1 MTAVALLMLFAF
13 SLPAFSE
20 EASDK
25 KAEPSPVTT
34 VNPDIPLDELGFM
47 LKPLSLEELSIE
59 ADGWFNLLQKA
70 ESDVAAAEVAVKQQ
84 NISIEDAQA
93 IREKIT
99 DAKKSLE
106 EVKDSTAAAR
116 EEGTIDAVR
125 ATQESTKEAQQSV
138 QEVVDAVQKAQDAAA
153 GSEEKGS
160 EEKGSEE
167 KERGDA
173 SAVKESVLK
182 KTDQAVDKAEN
193 ALGKIDKVAGDE
205 HKESVEHVLK
215 KASEAAN
222 EALDASK
229 DASNAVS
236 GSLEQAVEKSSKP
249 DTKPD
254 TKTDSKPDEGG
265 VVSDHDADLES
276 VELATKNIEK
286 QKKQTKQQL
295 LDHLTELRAA
305 RTEMIDRMNLVLDEL
320 TAKSGETDSAM
331 TTKISQYHLYIRSVQ
346 GINVDLKDASS
357 TWAAVKGWVTSE
369 EGGMRWLINLAQVA
383 GILLVFYFLGR
394 LAGKAVK
401 KATDAMQNPSLLL
414 QRFLVQSVRRIFFAV
429 GLLMALSALEVSVA
443 PMLAMIG
450 AAGLVVGLALQ
461 GTLSNF
467 ASGIMILFYRPFD
480 VGDTIEAGSIL
491 GKVTAMNLVST
502 VITTPDNKRM
512 IVPNND
518 IWGGVITNISG
529 VTRRR
534 VDMQFGIGY
543 EDDIDKAMT
552 ILKEIVAAHP
562 QVLKDPEAVVKLH
575 ELADSSVNFICRP
588 WSLPGD
594 YWNVYWDITRE
605 VKARFDKE
613 GLSIPYPQQDVHI
626 YTEAPIVAPVVAALP
641 PGVQNPDEQQDD
653 AAIKSQPAEEMDVP

>member
-1 MTAVALLMLFAF
+1 MKHLYRLSVTPAVALLMFFALNI
-13 SLPAFSE
+13 SASAQ

-25 KAEPSPVTT
+25 PESAPVTT
-34 VNPDIPLDELGFM
+34 VNPEIPLDELGFM

-59 ADGWFNLLQKA
+59 ADGWFKLLQKA
-70 ESDVAAAEVAVKQQ
+70 ESDVAAAEIAVKRQ

-99 DAKKSLE
+99 DAKKLLD
-106 EVKDSTAAAR
+106 EVKDTTAAAR
-116 EEGTIDAVR
+116 EEGTVDAVR
-125 ATQESTKEAQQSV
+125 ATQESANEAQQAV
-138 QEVVDAVQKAQDAAA
+138 QEVGDAVKKVQDAATQ
-153 GSEEKGS
+153 
-160 EEKGSEE
+160 SEE
-167 KERGDA
+167 KEPGDK
-173 SAVKESVLK
+173 SAVEELGLE
-182 KTDQAVDKAEN
+182 KTDQAVDKADE
-193 ALGKIDKVAGDE
+193 ALGKIGEAAGDVQ
-205 HKESVEHVLK
+205 KEGVDHVLK

-222 EALDASK
+222 EALVASK
-229 DASNAVS
+229 DASRS
-236 GSLEQAVEKSSKP
+236 SEQAVEKSSKL
-249 DTKPD
+249 DLKAD
-254 TKTDSKPDEGG
+254 KGG
-265 VVSDHDADLES
+265 KKGDQDANLES
-276 VELATKNIEK
+276 VEQANKNIEK
-286 QKKQTKQQL
+286 QNKEDKKQL
-295 LDHLTELRAA
+295 LDHLTELRTQ
-305 RTEMIDRMNLVLDEL
+305 RTEMIDRMNLVLEEL
-320 TAKSGETDSAM
+320 AAKSGETDSAM
-331 TTKISQYHLYIRSVQ
+331 TTKISQYRLYISSVQ
-346 GINVDLKDASS
+346 GIAVDIKDVSS

-369 EGGMRWLINLAQVA
+369 EGGLRWIMNLLQVA

-414 QRFLVQSVRRIFFAV
+414 QRFLVQSVRRLLFAA
-429 GLLMALSALEVSVA
+429 GILMALSALEVSVT
-443 PMLAMIG
+443 PLLAMIG

-480 VGDTIEAGSIL
+480 VGDVIEAGSIL

-543 EDDIDKAMT
+543 EDDIDKAIT
-552 ILKEIVAAHP
+552 ILEEIVAAHP
-562 QVLKDPEAVVKLH
+562 LVLKDPEPVIKLH

-588 WSLPGD
+588 WSTPGD
-594 YWNVYWDITRE
+594 YWSVYWDITRE

-626 YTEAPIVAPVVAALP
+626 YTETPIVAPVVVALP
-641 PGVQNPDEQQDD
+641 SGAQQQDVKKD
-653 AAIKSQPAEEMDVP
+653 VAAIKSQPVEEIDVPE

>member
-1 MTAVALLMLFAF
+1 MKHLYRLSVMPVVALLMFFALHL
-13 SLPAFSE
+13 SASAQETSEKPEPA
-20 EASDK
+20 
-25 KAEPSPVTT
+25 PVTT

-47 LKPLSLEELSIE
+47 LKPLSIEELSVE
-59 ADGWFNLLQKA
+59 ADGWFKLLQQA
-70 ESDVAAAEVAVKQQ
+70 ESDVAAAEVAVKRQ
-84 NISIEDAQA
+84 NISIEDAQQ
-93 IREKIT
+93 IKQKIT
-99 DAKKSLE
+99 DAREALD
-106 EVKDSTAAAR
+106 EVKESTAAAR
-116 EEGTIDAVR
+116 EEGTVDAVQ
-125 ATQESTKEAQQSV
+125 ATQETAKEAQQAV
-138 QEVVDAVQKAQDAAA
+138 QEVVDAVETAQDAAA
-153 GSEEKGS
+153 GD

-167 KERGDA
+167 KEQENDT

-182 KTDQAVDKAEN
+182 KTDQAVDKAEK
-193 ALGKIDKVAGDE
+193 ALGKIDEAARDVQKKGVD
-205 HKESVEHVLK
+205 HVLK

-229 DASNAVS
+229 DASMS
-236 GSLEQAVEKSSKP
+236 SEQAIEKSSKSAAIAEKGEAKSGQ
-249 DTKPD
+249 DT
-254 TKTDSKPDEGG
+254 
-265 VVSDHDADLES
+265 DLES
-276 VELATKNIEK
+276 VERASENIEK
-286 QKKQTKQQL
+286 QKKETKKQL
-295 LDHLTELRAA
+295 LKDLTELRAN
-305 RTEMIDRMNLVLDEL
+305 RTHMIDRMNLVLDEL
-320 TAKSGETDSAM
+320 EVKSGETDSTM
-331 TTKISQYHLYIRSVQ
+331 TTKIAQYRLYIRSVQ
-346 GINVDLKDASS
+346 GIAVDIKDASS
-357 TWAAVKGWVTSE
+357 TWAAVKGWVASE
-369 EGGMRWLINLAQVA
+369 EGGMRWLMNLAQVA
-383 GILLVFYFLGR
+383 GILFVFYFLGR

-401 KATDAMQNPSLLL
+401 KASDAMQNPSQLL
-414 QRFLVQSVRRIFFAV
+414 QTFLVQSVRRLFYAI
-429 GLLMALSALEVSVA
+429 GLLMALSAMEVSIT

-480 VGDTIEAGSIL
+480 VGDVIEAGSIL

-543 EDDIDKAMT
+543 EDDIDKAIT
-552 ILKEIVAAHP
+552 ILEEIVVAHP
-562 QVLKDPEAVVKLH
+562 QVLKDPEPVIKLH

-626 YTEAPIVAPVVAALP
+626 YTDAPIVAALP
-641 PGVQNPDEQQDD
+641 SSTPNPDELHDD
-653 AAIKSQPAEEMDVP
+653 TAIKSQPVEEIDVPEHGS

>member
-1 MTAVALLMLFAF
+1 MPAIALLMFFTLNISVSAQ
-13 SLPAFSE
+13 

-25 KAEPSPVTT
+25 KADPSPVTT
-34 VNPDIPLDELGFM
+34 INPEVPLDELGFM
-47 LKPLSLEELSIE
+47 LKPLSLEALSTE
-59 ADGWFNLLQKA
+59 ADGWFKLLQEA
-70 ESDVAAAEVAVKQQ
+70 ESEVAAAEVAVKRQ
-84 NISIEDAQA
+84 NMSIEDAQA
-93 IREKIT
+93 IKEKLT
-99 DAKKSLE
+99 DAKKSLD

-116 EEGTIDAVR
+116 EEGTTDAVK
-125 ATQESTKEAQQSV
+125 ATQESTKEAQQAV
-138 QEVVDAVQKAQDAAA
+138 QEVVDAVEKAKDAAT
-153 GSEEKGS
+153 
-160 EEKGSEE
+160 GSEE
-167 KERGDA
+167 KEPGDA
-173 SAVKESVLK
+173 SAVKGSVLE
-182 KTDQAVDKAEN
+182 KTDQAVGKAEK
-193 ALGKIDKVAGDE
+193 ALGKIDEAPRDVQ
-205 HKESVEHVLK
+205 KEGVDHVLK

-229 DASNAVS
+229 DASRS
-236 GSLEQAVEKSSKP
+236 SEEAVEKSSKS
-249 DTKPD
+249 DA
-254 TKTDSKPDEGG
+254 KTDKSKQRKVQDT
-265 VVSDHDADLES
+265 DLES
-276 VELATKNIEK
+276 VERATKNIEE
-286 QKKQTKQQL
+286 QKKEAKQEL
-295 LDHLTELRAA
+295 LDHLTELRAT

-331 TTKISQYHLYIRSVQ
+331 TTKISQYRLYISSVQ

-369 EGGMRWLINLAQVA
+369 EGGMRWLVNLAQVA
-383 GILLVFYFLGR
+383 GILFVFYFLGR

-401 KATDAMQNPSLLL
+401 KATDAMQNPSQLL
-414 QRFLVQSVRRIFFAV
+414 QTFLVQSVRRLFFAA
-429 GLLMALSALEVSVA
+429 GLLMALSALEVSVT
-443 PMLAMIG
+443 PLLAMIG

-480 VGDTIEAGSIL
+480 VGDVIEAGSIL
-491 GKVTAMNLVST
+491 GKVTTMNLVST

-534 VDMQFGIGY
+534 VDMQFSIGY
-543 EDDIDKAMT
+543 EDDIDKAMR
-552 ILKEIVAAHP
+552 ILEEIVAAHP
-562 QVLKDPEAVVKLH
+562 LVLKDPEPVIKLH

-594 YWNVYWDITRE
+594 YWNIYWDITRE

-641 PGVQNPDEQQDD
+641 STGELHDD
-653 AAIKSQPAEEMDVP
+653 TAIKSQPVEEIDVPEHES

>member
-1 MTAVALLMLFAF
+1 MRNFMKYLYRLSVLPAVMLLMLFAL
-13 SLPAFSE
+13 SLPASAE
-20 EASDK
+20 EAPDK

-34 VNPDIPLDELGFM
+34 VNPEVPLEELGFM
-47 LKPLSLEELSIE
+47 LKPLSLKELTTE
-59 ADGWFNLLQKA
+59 ADGWFKLLQKA
-70 ESDVAAAEVAVKQQ
+70 ESDVAAAEVAVKRQ
-84 NISIEDAQA
+84 NVNIEDAQE
-93 IREKIT
+93 IREKVT

-106 EVKDSTAAAR
+106 DVKDSTAAAR
-116 EEGTIDAVR
+116 EDGTIDAVQ
-125 ATQESTKEAQQSV
+125 ATQESTKDAQQAV
-138 QEVVDAVQKAQDAAA
+138 QEVVDAVGKAQEAAT

-160 EEKGSEE
+160 EEKGQ
-167 KERGDA
+167 GDS
-173 SAVKESVLK
+173 SAAKESVLE
-182 KTDQAVDKAEN
+182 KTDQAVDKAEE
-193 ALGKIDKVAGDE
+193 ALGKIDVDAKDVK
-205 HKESVEHVLK
+205 KEDVDHVLE

-222 EALDASK
+222 EALVASK
-229 DASNAVS
+229 DASKS
-236 GSLEQAVEKSSKP
+236 TEQAIEKASISDK
-249 DTKPD
+249 
-254 TKTDSKPDEGG
+254 GG
-265 VVSDHDADLES
+265 EKKDHDATLES
-276 VELATKNIEK
+276 VEQASKNMEK
-286 QKKQTKQQL
+286 QKKETKNQL
-295 LDHLTELRAA
+295 LDHLTELRAK
-305 RTEMIDRMNLVLDEL
+305 RTDMIDRMNLVLDEL

-331 TTKISQYHLYIRSVQ
+331 TTKISQYRLYISSVQ
-346 GINVDLKDASS
+346 GISVDISDASG

-369 EGGMRWLINLAQVA
+369 EGGMRWVMNLLQVA

-414 QRFLVQSVRRIFFAV
+414 QRFLVQSVRRLFFAA
-429 GLLMALSALEVSVA
+429 GILMALSALEVSVT
-443 PMLAMIG
+443 PLLAMIG

-480 VGDTIEAGSIL
+480 VGDVIEAGSIL

-543 EDDIDKAMT
+543 EDDIDKAIT
-552 ILKEIVAAHP
+552 ILEEIVAAHP
-562 QVLKDPEAVVKLH
+562 QVLEDPEPVIKLH

-626 YTEAPIVAPVVAALP
+626 YTETPIVAPVVAALP
-641 PGVQNPDEQQDD
+641 AGAQHPDAQQE
-653 AAIKSQPAEEMDVP
+653 AVAIKLQPVEELDVPEHEG

>member
-1 MTAVALLMLFAF
+1 MKHLYRLSVMPAVALLMFFALHL
-13 SLPAFSE
+13 SASAQ

-25 KAEPSPVTT
+25 PEPAAVTT

-47 LKPLSLEELSIE
+47 LKPLSIEELSTE
-59 ADGWFNLLQKA
+59 ADGWFKLLQQA
-70 ESDVAAAEVAVKQQ
+70 ESEVAAAEVAVKRQ

-93 IREKIT
+93 IREKLA

-106 EVKDSTAAAR
+106 EVKQSTAAAR
-116 EEGTIDAVR
+116 EEGTVDAVQ
-125 ATQESTKEAQQSV
+125 ATQETTKEAQKAV
-138 QEVVDAVQKAQDAAA
+138 QEVVDAVEKAQDAAA
-153 GSEEKGS
+153 GSEEKQG
-160 EEKGSEE
+160 GE
-167 KERGDA
+167 KEIEKKDRGSS

-182 KTDQAVDKAEN
+182 KTDQAVDKAEK
-193 ALGKIDKVAGDE
+193 ALGKIDEAARDVQ
-205 HKESVEHVLK
+205 KEDVDHVLK
-215 KASEAAN
+215 KVSEAAN

-229 DASNAVS
+229 DASMS
-236 GSLEQAVEKSSKP
+236 SEQAIEKPSKSDAIAEKGGEKSGQ
-249 DTKPD
+249 DT
-254 TKTDSKPDEGG
+254 
-265 VVSDHDADLES
+265 DLES
-276 VELATKNIEK
+276 VELASKNIEK
-286 QKKQTKQQL
+286 QKKETKKQL
-295 LDHLTELRAA
+295 LKDLTELRAN
-305 RTEMIDRMNLVLDEL
+305 RTHMIDRMNLVLDEL
-320 TAKSGETDSAM
+320 EAKSGETDSAM
-331 TTKISQYHLYIRSVQ
+331 TTKIAQYRLYIRSVQ
-346 GINVDLKDASS
+346 GIAVDIKDASS
-357 TWAAVKGWVTSE
+357 TWAAVKGWVASE
-369 EGGMRWLINLAQVA
+369 EGGMRWLVNLSQVA
-383 GILLVFYFLGR
+383 GILFVFFFLGR

-401 KATDAMQNPSLLL
+401 KATDAMQNPSQLL
-414 QRFLVQSVRRIFFAV
+414 QTFLVQSVRRLFYAV
-429 GLLMALSALEVSVA
+429 GLLMALSAMEVSIT

-480 VGDTIEAGSIL
+480 VGDVIEAGSIL

-518 IWGGVITNISG
+518 IWGGVITNVSG

-543 EDDIDKAMT
+543 EDDIDKAIA
-552 ILKEIVAAHP
+552 ILEEIVADHP
-562 QVLKDPEAVVKLH
+562 LVLTDPEPVIKLH

-588 WSLPGD
+588 WSTPGD

-626 YTEAPIVAPVVAALP
+626 FTEGPIVAPVVTALP
-641 PGVQNPDEQQDD
+641 SGTQNQGELHDD
-653 AAIKSQPAEEMDVP
+653 AAIKSQPVEEIDVPEHES

>member
-1 MTAVALLMLFAF
+1 MKHLYRLSVTPAVALLMFFALNM
-13 SLPAFSE
+13 SASAQ

-25 KAEPSPVTT
+25 PESAPVTT
-34 VNPDIPLDELGFM
+34 VNPEIPLDELGFM

-59 ADGWFNLLQKA
+59 ADGWFKLLQKA
-70 ESDVAAAEVAVKQQ
+70 ESDVAAAEIAVKRQ

-99 DAKKSLE
+99 DAKKLLD
-106 EVKDSTAAAR
+106 EVKNSTAAAR
-116 EEGTIDAVR
+116 EEGTVDAVR
-125 ATQESTKEAQQSV
+125 ATQESANEAQQAV
-138 QEVVDAVQKAQDAAA
+138 QEVGDAVKKVQDAATQ
-153 GSEEKGS
+153 
-160 EEKGSEE
+160 SEE
-167 KERGDA
+167 KEPGDK
-173 SAVKESVLK
+173 SAVEELGLE
-182 KTDQAVDKAEN
+182 KTDQAVDKADE
-193 ALGKIDKVAGDE
+193 ALGKIGEAAGDVQ
-205 HKESVEHVLK
+205 KEGVDHVLK

-222 EALDASK
+222 EALVASK
-229 DASNAVS
+229 DASRS
-236 GSLEQAVEKSSKP
+236 SEQAVEKSSKL
-249 DTKPD
+249 DLKAD
-254 TKTDSKPDEGG
+254 KGG
-265 VVSDHDADLES
+265 KKGDHDANLES
-276 VELATKNIEK
+276 VEQANKNIEK
-286 QKKQTKQQL
+286 QNKEDKKQL
-295 LDHLTELRAA
+295 LDHLTELRTQ
-305 RTEMIDRMNLVLDEL
+305 RTEMIDRMNLVLEEL
-320 TAKSGETDSAM
+320 AAKSGETDSAM
-331 TTKISQYHLYIRSVQ
+331 TTKISQYRLYISSVQ
-346 GINVDLKDASS
+346 GIAVDIKDVSS

-369 EGGMRWLINLAQVA
+369 EGGLRWIMNLLQVA

-414 QRFLVQSVRRIFFAV
+414 QRFLVQSVRRLLFAA
-429 GLLMALSALEVSVA
+429 GILMALSALEVSVT
-443 PMLAMIG
+443 PLLAMIG

-480 VGDTIEAGSIL
+480 VGDVIEAGSIL

-543 EDDIDKAMT
+543 EDDIDKAIT
-552 ILKEIVAAHP
+552 ILEEIVAAHP
-562 QVLKDPEAVVKLH
+562 LVLKDPEPVIKLH

-588 WSLPGD
+588 WSTPGD
-594 YWNVYWDITRE
+594 YWSVYWDITRE

-626 YTEAPIVAPVVAALP
+626 YTETPIVAPVVVALP
-641 PGVQNPDEQQDD
+641 SGAQQQDVKKD
-653 AAIKSQPAEEMDVP
+653 VAAIKSQPVEEIDVPE

>member
-1 MTAVALLMLFAF
+1 MRNFMKHLYRSSVFSAVILLLFAF
-13 SLPAFSE
+13 SLPASAE

-25 KAEPSPVTT
+25 KPEPSPVTT
-34 VNPDIPLDELGFM
+34 INPEIPLDELGFM
-47 LKPLSLEELSIE
+47 LKPLSIKELSIE
-59 ADGWFNLLQKA
+59 ADGWFKLLQQA
-70 ESDVAAAEVAVKQQ
+70 ESEVAAAEVAVKHQ

-93 IREKIT
+93 IRDKLA

-116 EEGTIDAVR
+116 DEGTIDAVR
-125 ATQESTKEAQQSV
+125 ATQESTKEAQQDV
-138 QEVVDAVQKAQDAAA
+138 QEVVDAVQKVQDTAT
-153 GSEEKGS
+153 
-160 EEKGSEE
+160 GSEE
-167 KERGDA
+167 KERGET
-173 SAVKESVLK
+173 SAVKGSVLE
-182 KTDQAVDKAEN
+182 KTDQAVDKAEA
-193 ALGKIDKVAGDE
+193 ALGKIDEAVSDVQKTGVD
-205 HKESVEHVLK
+205 HVLK

-229 DASNAVS
+229 DASKSTEKAIEKVS
-236 GSLEQAVEKSSKP
+236 KSDAIADKSGEKK
-249 DTKPD
+249 
-254 TKTDSKPDEGG
+254 
-265 VVSDHDADLES
+265 DHDAALES
-276 VELATKNIEK
+276 VELASKNIEK
-286 QKKQTKQQL
+286 KKKETKQQL
-295 LDHLTELRAA
+295 LKHLTELRAQ

-320 TAKSGETDSAM
+320 EAKSGETDSAM
-331 TTKISQYHLYIRSVQ
+331 TTSISQYRLYISSVQ

-357 TWAAVKGWVTSE
+357 TWAAVKGWVMSD
-369 EGGMRWLINLAQVA
+369 EGGMRWMTNLAQVA
-383 GILLVFYFLGR
+383 GILFVFYFLGR

-401 KATDAMQNPSLLL
+401 KATDAMQNPSQLL
-414 QRFLVQSVRRIFFAV
+414 QTFLVQSVRRLFFAA
-429 GLLMALSALEVSVA
+429 GLLMALSALEVSVT
-443 PMLAMIG
+443 PLLAMIG

-480 VGDTIEAGSIL
+480 VGDVIEAGSIL

-543 EDDIDKAMT
+543 EDDIDKAIT
-552 ILKEIVAAHP
+552 ILEEIVVAHP
-562 QVLKDPEAVVKLH
+562 QVLKDPEPVIKLH

-626 YTEAPIVAPVVAALP
+626 YTDAPIVAALP
-641 PGVQNPDEQQDD
+641 SSAPNPGELHDD
-653 AAIKSQPAEEMDVP
+653 AAIKSQPVEEIDVPEHKS

>member
-1 MTAVALLMLFAF
+1 MKHLYRLSVTPAVALLMFFALNM
-13 SLPAFSE
+13 SASAQ

-25 KAEPSPVTT
+25 PEPAPVTT
-34 VNPDIPLDELGFM
+34 VNPEIPLDELGFM

-59 ADGWFNLLQKA
+59 ADGWFKLLQKA
-70 ESDVAAAEVAVKQQ
+70 ESDVAAAEIAVKRQ

-99 DAKKSLE
+99 DAKKLLD
-106 EVKDSTAAAR
+106 EVKNSTAAAR
-116 EEGTIDAVR
+116 EEGTVDAVR
-125 ATQESTKEAQQSV
+125 ATQESANEAQQAV
-138 QEVVDAVQKAQDAAA
+138 QEVGDAVKKVQDAATQ
-153 GSEEKGS
+153 
-160 EEKGSEE
+160 SEE
-167 KERGDA
+167 KEPGDK
-173 SAVKESVLK
+173 SAVEELGLE
-182 KTDQAVDKAEN
+182 KTDQAVDKADE
-193 ALGKIDKVAGDE
+193 ALGKIGEAAGDVQ
-205 HKESVEHVLK
+205 KEGVDHVLK

-222 EALDASK
+222 EALVASK
-229 DASNAVS
+229 DASRS
-236 GSLEQAVEKSSKP
+236 SEQAVEKSSKL
-249 DTKPD
+249 DLKAD
-254 TKTDSKPDEGG
+254 KGG
-265 VVSDHDADLES
+265 KKGDHDANLES
-276 VELATKNIEK
+276 VEQANKNIEK
-286 QKKQTKQQL
+286 QNKEDKKQL
-295 LDHLTELRAA
+295 LDHLTELRTQ
-305 RTEMIDRMNLVLDEL
+305 RTEMIDRMNLVLEEL
-320 TAKSGETDSAM
+320 AAKSGETDSAM
-331 TTKISQYHLYIRSVQ
+331 TTKISQYRLYISSVQ
-346 GINVDLKDASS
+346 GIAVDIKDVSS

-369 EGGMRWLINLAQVA
+369 EGGLRWIMNLLQVA

-414 QRFLVQSVRRIFFAV
+414 QRFLVQSVRRLLFAA
-429 GLLMALSALEVSVA
+429 GILMALSALEVSVT
-443 PMLAMIG
+443 PLLAMIG

-480 VGDTIEAGSIL
+480 VGDVIEAGSIL

-543 EDDIDKAMT
+543 EDDIDKAIT
-552 ILKEIVAAHP
+552 ILEEIVAAHP
-562 QVLKDPEAVVKLH
+562 LVLKDPEPVIKLH

-588 WSLPGD
+588 WSTPGD
-594 YWNVYWDITRE
+594 YWSVYWDITRE

-626 YTEAPIVAPVVAALP
+626 YTETPIVAPVVVALP
-641 PGVQNPDEQQDD
+641 SGAQQQDVKKD
-653 AAIKSQPAEEMDVP
+653 VAAIKSQPVEEIDVPE

>member
-1 MTAVALLMLFAF
+1 MKHLYRLSVTPAVALLMFFALNI
-13 SLPAFSE
+13 SASAQ

-25 KAEPSPVTT
+25 PESAPVTT
-34 VNPDIPLDELGFM
+34 VNPEIPLDELGFM

-59 ADGWFNLLQKA
+59 ADGWFKLLQKA
-70 ESDVAAAEVAVKQQ
+70 ESDVAAAEVAVKRQ

-99 DAKKSLE
+99 DAKKLLD
-106 EVKDSTAAAR
+106 EVKNSTAAAR
-116 EEGTIDAVR
+116 EEGTVDAVR
-125 ATQESTKEAQQSV
+125 ATQESANEAQQAV
-138 QEVVDAVQKAQDAAA
+138 QEVGDAVKKVQDAATQ
-153 GSEEKGS
+153 
-160 EEKGSEE
+160 SEE
-167 KERGDA
+167 KEPGDK
-173 SAVKESVLK
+173 SAVEELGLE
-182 KTDQAVDKAEN
+182 KTDQAVDKADE
-193 ALGKIDKVAGDE
+193 ALGKIGEAAGDVQ
-205 HKESVEHVLK
+205 KEGVDHVLK

-222 EALDASK
+222 EALVASK
-229 DASNAVS
+229 DASRS
-236 GSLEQAVEKSSKP
+236 SEQAVEKSSKL
-249 DTKPD
+249 DLKAD
-254 TKTDSKPDEGG
+254 KGG
-265 VVSDHDADLES
+265 KKGDHDANLES
-276 VELATKNIEK
+276 VEQANKNIEK
-286 QKKQTKQQL
+286 QNKEDKKQL
-295 LDHLTELRAA
+295 LDHLTELRTQ
-305 RTEMIDRMNLVLDEL
+305 RTEMIDRMNLVLEEL
-320 TAKSGETDSAM
+320 AAKSGETDSAM
-331 TTKISQYHLYIRSVQ
+331 TTKISQYRLYISSVQ
-346 GINVDLKDASS
+346 GIAVDIKDVSS

-369 EGGMRWLINLAQVA
+369 EGGLRWIMNLLQVA

-414 QRFLVQSVRRIFFAV
+414 QRFLVQSVRRLLFAA
-429 GLLMALSALEVSVA
+429 GILMALSALEVSVT
-443 PMLAMIG
+443 PLLAMIG

-480 VGDTIEAGSIL
+480 VGDVIEAGSIL

-543 EDDIDKAMT
+543 EDDIDKAIT
-552 ILKEIVAAHP
+552 ILEEIVAAHP
-562 QVLKDPEAVVKLH
+562 LVLKDPEPVIKLH

-588 WSLPGD
+588 WSTPGD
-594 YWNVYWDITRE
+594 YWSVYWDITRE

-626 YTEAPIVAPVVAALP
+626 YTETPIVAPVVVALP
-641 PGVQNPDEQQDD
+641 SGAQQQDVKKD
-653 AAIKSQPAEEMDVP
+653 VAAIKSQPVEEIDVPE

>member
-1 MTAVALLMLFAF
+1 MKHLYRLSVMPVVALLMFFALNL
-13 SLPAFSE
+13 SASAE

-25 KAEPSPVTT
+25 KAESSPVTT
-34 VNPDIPLDELGFM
+34 VNPEIPLDELGFM
-47 LKPLSLEELSIE
+47 LKPLSLEELSTE
-59 ADGWFNLLQKA
+59 ADGWFKLLQEA
-70 ESDVAAAEVAVKQQ
+70 ENEVAAEEIAVKHQ

-93 IREKIT
+93 IREKLT
-99 DAKKSLE
+99 DAKKSLDD
-106 EVKDSTAAAR
+106 VKDSTATAR
-116 EEGTIDAVR
+116 EEGTIDAVQ
-125 ATQESTKEAQQSV
+125 ATQESTKEAQQAV
-138 QEVVDAVQKAQDAAA
+138 QEVVDAVEKAQDAAT
-153 GSEEKGS
+153 GN
-160 EEKGSEE
+160 EE
-167 KERGDA
+167 KEPGDA
-173 SAVKESVLK
+173 SAVKGSVLE
-182 KTDQAVDKAEN
+182 KTDQAVDKAEK
-193 ALGKIDKVAGDE
+193 ALGKIDEAARDVQ
-205 HKESVEHVLK
+205 KEGVDHVLN

-222 EALDASK
+222 KALDASK
-229 DASNAVS
+229 DASRSA
-236 GSLEQAVEKSSKP
+236 EEAVEKSSRSDAKADKSEEKKDQ
-249 DTKPD
+249 DT
-254 TKTDSKPDEGG
+254 
-265 VVSDHDADLES
+265 DLKS
-276 VELATKNIEK
+276 VERATKNIEK
-286 QKKQTKQQL
+286 KKKETKQQL
-295 LDHLTELRAA
+295 LKHLTELRAT

-331 TTKISQYHLYIRSVQ
+331 TTKISQYRLYISSVQ
-346 GINVDLKDASS
+346 GINVDIKDVSS

-369 EGGMRWLINLAQVA
+369 EGGKRWLINLLQVA

-401 KATDAMQNPSLLL
+401 KATDAMQNPSMLL
-414 QRFLVQSVRRIFFAV
+414 QRFLVQSVRRLFFAA
-429 GLLMALSALEVSVA
+429 GILMALSALEVSVT
-443 PMLAMIG
+443 PLLAMIG

-480 VGDTIEAGSIL
+480 VGDVIEAGSIL

-543 EDDIDKAMT
+543 KDDIDKAIT
-552 ILKEIVAAHP
+552 ILEEIVAAHP
-562 QVLKDPEAVVKLH
+562 QVLEDPAPVIKLH

-594 YWNVYWDITRE
+594 YWNVYWDITRD

-626 YTEAPIVAPVVAALP
+626 YTETPIVAPVVAALP
-641 PGVQNPDEQQDD
+641 ADASVQSTSTHVAD
-653 AAIKSQPAEEMDVP
+653 KSQPVEEIDVPEHES